1 MNFTSREYAD
11 RFAAHLRPHADDPP
25 PPHRDYQQ
33 AAVDAVLPKLRKNGH
48 PQLIHVGTGG
58 GKTRIA
64 NEVAVT
70 LLKRRGGQ
78 VVWLAKDWE
87 LLLQAA
93 EDLSRRHGP
102 GLHLTRLGGNEKQ
115 LHPLPEGLDGKI
127 IYSTLGTFFERI
139 RNCRLNRFPDPKLV
153 VWDECHWGELAQ
165 SGQRLFKW
173 CEDREVPLLG
183 LTATPRPPE
192 VSDFQVAYSM
202 SFQQLVDAGHLAT
215 PVLVD
220 PVPTDVCWCPDRY
233 PKFGDFTGPALTTLA
248 LSHTRNRKILE
259 HFHDNRPIYGQTL
272 VFACNIRH
280 ANLLARKFDEAG
292 YPARSVHSEWY
303 EADNAES
310 LRLFREGKLRVLV
323 NVAKL
328 THGVDL
334 PSIKTIFLCR
344 PTLSDMLFS
353 QMVGRGARLDPATG
367 KSAFHLVEF
376 TDNLSRFGDQLV
388 KAQTFFSGTG

>member
-1 MNFTSREYAD
+1 
-11 RFAAHLRPHADDPP
+11 
-25 PPHRDYQQ
+25 
-33 AAVDAVLPKLRKNGH
+33 
-48 PQLIHVGTGG
+48 
-58 GKTRIA
+58 
-64 NEVAVT
+64 
-70 LLKRRGGQ
+70 
-78 VVWLAKDWE
+78 
-87 LLLQAA
+87 
-93 EDLSRRHGP
+93 
-102 GLHLTRLGGNEKQ
+102 
-115 LHPLPEGLDGKI
+115 
-127 IYSTLGTFFERI
+127 
-139 RNCRLNRFPDPKLV
+139 V
-153 VWDECHWGELAQ
+153 VWDECHWGELAA

-183 LTATPRPPE
+183 LTAIPRPPE

-215 PVLVD
+215 PVLVGPVSTELAWD
-220 PVPTDVCWCPDRY
+220 PDKDY
-233 PKFGDFTGPALTTLA
+233 NFGDFTGPSLETLGR
-248 LSHTRNRKILE
+248 SIKRNRKILE
-259 HFHDNRPIYGQTL
+259 HFHKYRRIYGQTL
-272 VFACNIRH
+272 VFACNIDH
-280 ANLLARKFDEAG
+280 ADLLARKFNEAG

-310 LRLFREGKLRVLV
+310 LRLFREGELRVLV

-376 TDNLSRFGDQLV
+376 TDNLERFGDQLV
-388 KAQTFFSGTG
+388 TAKTFFSGTG